1 MGMGKKAAEERFFQS
16 LQVWTRPEAQRKERV
31 LDPKT
36 DVEAAVDRMF
46 DELLGRRSI
55 IPL

>member
-31 LDPKT
+31 LEAHT
-36 DVEAAVDRMF
+36 DVEGAVDRMF

>member
-1 MGMGKKAAEERFFQS
+1 MNRKAAEERFFNS
-16 LQVWTRPEAQRKERV
+16 LQVWTQPQAQRHERV
-31 LDPKT
+31 LEAGT
-36 DVEAAVDRMF
+36 DVEGQVDRMF

>member
-1 MGMGKKAAEERFFQS
+1 MNRKAAEDRFFKS
-16 LQVWTRPEAQRKERV
+16 LQVWTTPQAQRKERV
-31 LDPKT
+31 LEPNT
-36 DVEAAVDRMF
+36 DVDTHVDRMF